1 MVRNAGVTT
10 TKEMAEVSYA
20 VDYYVHVDAR
30 EQALALITNMP
41 FNGSVIITTEIA
53 DYAGPAIEQ
62 AINQAIQVT
71 PLENIN
77 ERIVPLRAEVKAHLA
92 GF

>member
-20 VDYYVHVDAR
+20 VDYYVHVDTR